1 MKFGRFSI
9 FKTVK
14 RIGNKP
20 KIHPSEFGIV
30 GKRPDT
36 IKLPPQKSQSPVAFS
51 DAVDKSAL
59 QHSRDTLGDAPQYL
73 GFSDKS
79 IREMAGES
87 IALRTESK
95 SYFSKLKKGL
105 QRERRYQANQIK
117 SARTLGSARMMK
129 KQKSQF
135 VIPVQKFQTRES
147 RSYTYKADDKILK
160 GPRGTNKFNQK
171 VKKGEAIH
179 REGFPVTYRK
189 GQEFVPTKNWGG
201 GVMFQGTQKIRKI
214 PKYKLSQD
222 VRFSK
227 LNKKVSDKSKN
238 IYSKTLEKF
247 TGKAKGSSFKNN
259 TLKEKGL
266 TFEEWSNQKQL
277 ERDWGF

>member
-9 FKTVK
+9 FRTVS
-14 RIGNKP
+14 NKP
-20 KIHPSEFGIV
+20 KFKKHHSEFGIV
-30 GKRPDT
+30 GRTPKT

-51 DAVDKSAL
+51 DAVDKAAL

-87 IALRTESK
+87 VALRTESK
-95 SYFSKLKKGL
+95 SYFSKLRKGL

-117 SARTLGSARMMK
+117 SARTLGSARMMR
-129 KQKSQF
+129 KQKSSF
-135 VIPVQKFQTRES
+135 VVPKQKLQS
-147 RSYTYKADDKILK
+147 KYKKTLGKYDLK
-160 GPRGTNKFNQK
+160 LGQSITENPQGTTIF
-171 VKKGEAIH
+171 
-179 REGFPVTYRK
+179 R
-189 GQEFVPTKNWGG
+189 
-201 GVMFQGTQKIRKI
+201 GTQKIRKI

-247 TGKAKGSSFKNN
+247 TGKTKGSSFNN
-259 TLKEKGL
+259 NILKEKGL

>member
-9 FKTVK
+9 FRTVS
-14 RIGNKP
+14 NKP
-20 KIHPSEFGIV
+20 KFKKHHSQFGIV
-30 GKRPDT
+30 GRTPKT

-87 IALRTESK
+87 VALRTESK
-95 SYFSKLKKGL
+95 SYFSKLRKGL

-135 VIPVQKFQTRES
+135 VIPVQKFQIRES
-147 RSYTYKADDKILK
+147 RAYTYKADDKILK

-171 VKKGEAIH
+171 VKKGEAIR

-189 GQEFVPTKNWGG
+189 GEEFVPTKNWGG
-201 GVMFQGTQKIRKI
+201 GIKFQGTQKIRKI

-222 VRFSK
+222 VRFLK